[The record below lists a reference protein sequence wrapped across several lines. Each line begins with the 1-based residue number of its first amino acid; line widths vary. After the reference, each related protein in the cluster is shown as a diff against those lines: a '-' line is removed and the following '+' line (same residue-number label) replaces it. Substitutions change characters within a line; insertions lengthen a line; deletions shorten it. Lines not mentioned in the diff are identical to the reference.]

1 MQRTSYYFF
10 LSFLFASNFVLAQNA
25 TLNGY
30 VYDQKTGESLLGVS
44 IYDETTQSGTVTN
57 EYGFYSLTLSANK
70 HNILFSYLGYEK
82 IKQTIDLSKN
92 VTLTIRMTETANELA
107 TVTISAA
114 AEKEKERV
122 SNTEMGKIDM
132 PLSLMR
138 KAPVL
143 LGESDIIKVLQL
155 MPGIKRGVE
164 GQAGMYVRGG
174 GNDEN
179 LILVD
184 EAPVYNA
191 GHLLG
196 FFSVFNS
203 NSIKDVNMYKAAFPA
218 NYGGRLSSIMDVKMK
233 EGSDQRIGAEGSLG
247 IISSNLTIEG
257 PILKNKASFII
268 SGRRTYLDK
277 VLQAFK
283 SPVPLPYYFYDLNA
297 KINYKISDKDRIYLS
312 SYFGRDVLYSPKLGL
327 DSTNSS
333 GFTSFLGNFTVSS
346 RWNHAYQGGK
356 LFHNLT
362 VYTSEF
368 RYKAEGSFLGNS
380 IRISSNIND
389 VGVKLDY
396 DYRPNSLTT
405 VKFGTNIVNHQ
416 FRPNIISTKGI
427 FSDIIAPKEAK
438 LIQNQEFA
446 FYGSAEHD
454 VTEALKITGGLRLSG
469 SIVQDAKYAGIEPR
483 FAARYTLAKGTS
495 VKAGYARM
503 NQYLHLVGSS
513 AVSMPTDLWYPT
525 TKNVKPGHSD
535 QVSLGFFHYLEK
547 IRTNISVETY
557 YKWLGNLIEY
567 REGAVL
573 LLNDNYEKEL
583 VTGKGRA
590 YGVEFLA
597 QRSAGKWTGWIGYTW
612 SIANRTFADLNQ
624 GNTYFSKYDRR
635 HDFSIVSMLDIT
647 PRFST
652 SLCWVYSSGQPFTA
666 NLSNFVMPGATFTKY
681 DVLPIYTT
689 KNAIRLSESH
699 RLDVDFCFKGK
710 KRGRFQGEWHLGA
723 YNTYARVQPSRIVL
737 EINPNTGKKE
747 YLQKGLFGFV
757 GSVSYNFKF

>member
-1 MQRTSYYFF
+1 MQRNSYCFLLFF
-10 LSFLFASNFVLAQNA
+10 LFVSNFVFAQNS

-30 VYDQKTGESLLGVS
+30 VYDQKTGESLIGVS

-57 EYGFYSLTLSANK
+57 EYGFYSLTLTSGK
-70 HNILFSYLGYEK
+70 HNVQFSYLGYEK
-82 IKQTIDLSKN
+82 INRNIDLSKN
-92 VTLTIRMTETANELA
+92 VTLTIRMLEIANELA
-107 TVTISAA
+107 TVVISAT

-122 SNTEMGKIDM
+122 SNTEMGKIDV

-164 GQAGMYVRGG
+164 GQTGMYVRGG
-174 GNDEN
+174 GSDEN

-203 NSIKDVNMYKAAFPA
+203 NSIKEVNMYKAAFPA
-218 NYGGRLSSIMDVKMK
+218 NYGGRLSSILDVKMK
-233 EGSDQRIGAEGSLG
+233 EGNDQRLGAEGSLG
-247 IISSNLTIEG
+247 IISSNLTVEG

-312 SYFGRDVLYSPKLGL
+312 SYFGRDVLYAPKLGL

-362 VYTSEF
+362 VYTSQF
-368 RYKAEGSFLGNS
+368 RYKVEGGFAGNS
-380 IRISSNIND
+380 IRIESNIND

-405 VKFGTNIVNHQ
+405 IKFGTNIVNHN
-416 FRPNIISTKGI
+416 FRPNILATKGI
-427 FSDIIAPKEAK
+427 LDDILQNREGK
-438 LIQNQEFA
+438 LIQNQELA

-454 VTEALKITGGLRLSG
+454 VTEALKITGGLRVSG
-469 SIVQDAKYAGIEPR
+469 SLVQGVSYGGLEPR
-483 FAARYTLAKGTS
+483 LAARYTLAKGTS
-495 VKAGYARM
+495 VKIGYARM
-503 NQYLHLVGSS
+503 KQYLHLVGSS

-525 TKNVKPGHSD
+525 TKNVKPGRSD
-535 QVSLGFFHYLEK
+535 QASVGVFHYLEK
-547 IRTNISVETY
+547 IRTNISVEAY
-557 YKWLGNLIEY
+557 YKWLDNLIEY

-573 LLNDNYEKEL
+573 LLNDNYENEL
-583 VTGKGRA
+583 VRGKGRA
-590 YGVEFLA
+590 YGLEFLA

-624 GNTYFSKYDRR
+624 GATYYSKYDRR

-652 SLCWVYSSGQPFTA
+652 SLCWVYSTGQPFTA
-666 NLSNFVMPGATFTKY
+666 NLSNYFMPGATFTKF
-681 DVLPIYTT
+681 DILPIYTP
-689 KNAIRLSESH
+689 KNAVRLSAAH
-699 RLDVDFCFKGK
+699 RLDIDFCLKGK

-723 YNTYARVQPSRIVL
+723 YNTYARVQPSRVVRV
-737 EINPNTGKKE
+737 INPTTKKFE
-747 YLQKGLFGFV
+747 YEQRGLFGFV
-757 GSVSYNFKF
+757 GSISYNFKF